1 MGTPCI
7 HGRTSYRYKEYLQR
21 SRTDS
26 YRGYEKQ
33 AYGYFGLLG
42 IGNALAPISSPLALS
57 EITYLYEGTQTQA
70 IYLTGCSYI

>member
-1 MGTPCI
+1 MEGPATGTKNICSVVEQTPI
-7 HGRTSYRYKEYLQR
+7 EDMKN
-21 SRTDS
+21 
-26 YRGYEKQ
+26 Q

-70 IYLTGCSYI
+70 IYLTGCYYI